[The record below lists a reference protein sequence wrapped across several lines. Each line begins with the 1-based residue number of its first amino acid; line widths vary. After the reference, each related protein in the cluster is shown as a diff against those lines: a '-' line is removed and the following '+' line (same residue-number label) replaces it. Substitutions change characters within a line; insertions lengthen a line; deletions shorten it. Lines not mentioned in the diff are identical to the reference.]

1 MKMQGFRNY
10 ALDMVQQREQQIV
23 VDLMPP
29 QYTKPSPPPTPPT
42 SGKLYVSIQYLLHNG
57 RSQSMFKEQGN

>member
-29 QYTKPSPPPTPPT
+29 QYAKPSPPPTPPT
-42 SGKLYVSIQYLLHNG
+42 SGKLKIK
-57 RSQSMFKEQGN
+57 FT

>member
-10 ALDMVQQREQQIV
+10 DLDMVQQREQQIV

-42 SGKLYVSIQYLLHNG
+42 SGKST
-57 RSQSMFKEQGN
+57 K